1 LETNF
6 SAPGRSWSYILPG
19 VGGKLLRAGTV
30 FFPPVATFRRLR
42 QTSGR
47 GEGGLARR
55 MAAKSIPACQ
65 SALTEQGNQ
74 IGAHSALVAASK
86 QLAAS

>member
-1 LETNF
+1 
-6 SAPGRSWSYILPG
+6 
-19 VGGKLLRAGTV
+19 LLRAGTV
-30 FFPPVATFRRLR
+30 FFPHVAIFRRLR

-65 SALTEQGNQ
+65 SALTEQENQ
-74 IGAHSALVAASK
+74 IGAHSALLAASK